1 MKGLR
6 RSAFIITI
14 FFLGVWFGNHRQL
27 PDWSVVALPVSIM
40 WWLIKYDEIAYR
52 RRLRRGVKNADRRKA
67 SSVPMQELQ

>member
-6 RSAFIITI
+6 RSAFLITI
-14 FFLGVWFGNHRQL
+14 FFLGVWVGNRQQL
-27 PDWSVVALPVSIM
+27 PDWAVYALPMSVM

-52 RRLRRGVKNADRRKA
+52 RRLRRGVLNADRRKA

>member
-14 FFLGVWFGNHRQL
+14 FFLGVWFGNHCHL
-27 PDWSVVALPVSIM
+27 PDWAVVALPVSIM

-52 RRLRRGVKNADRRKA
+52 RRLRRGVLNADRRKA

>member
-27 PDWSVVALPVSIM
+27 PDWAVISLPVSIM
-40 WWLIKYDEIAYR
+40 WWFFKYDEIAYKKW
-52 RRLRRGVKNADRRKA
+52 LRRGVQNDARRTA
-67 SSVPMQELQ
+67 SSVSMQELQ

>member
-27 PDWSVVALPVSIM
+27 PDWAIIALPVSIM

-67 SSVPMQELQ
+67 SSVPMQELR

>member
-1 MKGLR
+1 MKSLR
-6 RSAFIITI
+6 RSAFLITI

-27 PDWSVVALPVSIM
+27 PDWAVVGLPVSIM

-52 RRLRRGVKNADRRKA
+52 RRLRRGVLNADRRKA

>member
-14 FFLGVWFGNHRQL
+14 FFLGVWFSSRQL
-27 PDWSVVALPVSIM
+27 PDWALITLPMSVM

-52 RRLRRGVKNADRRKA
+52 RRLRRGVLNADRRKA

>member
-14 FFLGVWFGNHRQL
+14 FFLGVWFSSRQL
-27 PDWSVVALPVSIM
+27 PDWALIALPVSIM

-52 RRLRRGVKNADRRKA
+52 RKKFEGR
-67 SSVPMQELQ
+67 

>member
-6 RSAFIITI
+6 RAAFIITI
-14 FFLGVWFGNHRQL
+14 FFLGVWFGNYRQL
-27 PDWSVVALPVSIM
+27 PDWSVVTLPVSIM

-52 RRLRRGVKNADRRKA
+52 RRLRRGVQNANRRKD

>member
-27 PDWSVVALPVSIM
+27 PDWAVVTLPVSIM

-52 RRLRRGVKNADRRKA
+52 RRLRKGVQNADRRKA

>member
-27 PDWSVVALPVSIM
+27 PYWAVVTLPVSIM

-52 RRLRRGVKNADRRKA
+52 RRLRRGVLNADRRKA
-67 SSVPMQELQ
+67 SSVSMQELQ

>member
-14 FFLGVWFGNHRQL
+14 FFLGVWFSSRQL
-27 PDWSVVALPVSIM
+27 PDWALIALPVSIM

-52 RRLRRGVKNADRRKA
+52 RKRFEGR
-67 SSVPMQELQ
+67 

>member
-14 FFLGVWFGNHRQL
+14 FYLGVWFGNYRQL
-27 PDWSVVALPVSIM
+27 PDWAVVALPVSIM

-52 RRLRRGVKNADRRKA
+52 RRLRRGVQNADRRKA